1 MPQRGS
7 SSSGSVSACRA
18 ECEGSIPLS
27 RSSNATDK
35 ALAYEPNLLVGG
47 EIRYTTRG
55 EGDRTVGREWLQ
67 KYMVL
72 WGSGYPPT
80 LSLWGHEFD
89 SR

>member
-1 MPQRGS
+1 MS
-7 SSSGSVSACRA
+7 
-18 ECEGSIPLS
+18 L
-27 RSSNATDK
+27 
-35 ALAYEPNLLVGG
+35 NLLVEG

-55 EGDRTVGREWLQ
+55 ESNKTVGCEWLQ